1 MSHIN
6 RKKSCI
12 IDDII
17 NINSITNTN
26 TIIYKCKKCN
36 KEFNKKFNNISHIN
50 NIPVV
55 AHGTKHFITTTYLS
69 FDKFLDIILEYGF
82 NTSDPLILF
91 LEIFNEDNEILMNN
105 IKNIL
110 LTKLSTRIAKLSYPD
125 DYIADKPIINFLNKI
140 LIFGS
145 NSNILSNIIYSNLN
159 FINIPDQHK
168 EIKNTNILG
177 RVYKTPGF
185 WSSLSVNVNFKKF
198 HKKKYNMVTMNYQM
212 NDKLLYEYM
221 KFFKQ
226 YSIIHFSEKK

>member
-1 MSHIN
+1 MSDYIKFLIFILIISLIFYTIFLYLYFCKIN
-6 RKKSCI
+6 KLKKNRQIIPLELSRPELLNKPLNEFYFNSHNSYLSYLQHFSIVKTKTLKDILNSGVRCI
-12 IDDII
+12 ELD
-17 NINSITNTN
+17 
-26 TIIYKCKKCN
+26 
-36 KEFNKKFNNISHIN
+36 ISHIN

-125 DYIADKPIINFLNKI
+125 DYIADKPIVNFLNKI

-159 FINIPDQHK
+159 FINIPDQNK

-185 WSSLSVNVNFKKF
+185 
-198 HKKKYNMVTMNYQM
+198 
-212 NDKLLYEYM
+212 
-221 KFFKQ
+221 
-226 YSIIHFSEKK
+226 